1 MRRMKSGSIRFNL
14 VFRISILFIA
24 IILASSSVIVLY
36 MTERYNK
43 TILENMDYKIDNI
56 VHNVDYYF
64 DDVKTPM
71 TMLARNKTVAKSI
84 TKYYDLSNRGK
95 LDVLTE
101 LDSFVQNIETF
112 KEFIADI
119 IIVGNNGFVYNIYD
133 ENADKYLKDYDF
145 LNSDYLEE
153 AVSGKIQ
160 LYYYGEHTPDYYLEN
175 YENRKVYSV
184 ILPIRNGRD
193 KKGYVICDLDAEIIN
208 KSFVNLL
215 DNNESKVAILNGKG
229 DIIFEDG
236 SEKIEE
242 SEMQKYDNRKKHNI
256 FEVLFEHGNYLTY
269 VKSAVT
275 GWTYVYAETYDN
287 FNGLMKQIFYFTA
300 ALILLGELS
309 IIFISRQ
316 ISYKILKPM
325 RDIAFSIKEMQV
337 NNEEFSGDIGKR
349 INQGNIHE
357 LSIEIEKMLHQM
369 DRLISENYMYALKM
383 KESQIQMLEDQLS
396 PHFLYNT
403 LQLIEYQ
410 CYHGTNENVSTI
422 IGALSNILRYS
433 LSKEKETTLEAE
445 LNYIQSY
452 LRIYALRF
460 ENELYY
466 DIRTESVYGNIKMPK
481 MILEPLVNNC
491 IKHGFLD
498 LDKSKQKK
506 IIIAVNL
513 KETYWEI
520 AVEDNGKGIVP
531 EQLKEMNEHLQE
543 NQTVDGHIGLYSVN
557 SILKLRYGIVYG
569 VTVQSKEGYFT
580 KVSLKLPLNSME

>member
-1 MRRMKSGSIRFNL
+1 
-14 VFRISILFIA
+14 
-24 IILASSSVIVLY
+24 
-36 MTERYNK
+36 
-43 TILENMDYKIDNI
+43 
-56 VHNVDYYF
+56 
-64 DDVKTPM
+64 
-71 TMLARNKTVAKSI
+71 
-84 TKYYDLSNRGK
+84 
-95 LDVLTE
+95 
-101 LDSFVQNIETF
+101 
-112 KEFIADI
+112 
-119 IIVGNNGFVYNIYD
+119 
-133 ENADKYLKDYDF
+133 
-145 LNSDYLEE
+145 
-153 AVSGKIQ
+153 
-160 LYYYGEHTPDYYLEN
+160 
-175 YENRKVYSV
+175 
-184 ILPIRNGRD
+184 
-193 KKGYVICDLDAEIIN
+193 
-208 KSFVNLL
+208 
-215 DNNESKVAILNGKG
+215 
-229 DIIFEDG
+229 
-236 SEKIEE
+236 
-242 SEMQKYDNRKKHNI
+242 
-256 FEVLFEHGNYLTY
+256 
-269 VKSAVT
+269 
-275 GWTYVYAETYDN
+275 
-287 FNGLMKQIFYFTA
+287 
-300 ALILLGELS
+300 
-309 IIFISRQ
+309 
-316 ISYKILKPM
+316 
-325 RDIAFSIKEMQV
+325 
-337 NNEEFSGDIGKR
+337 
-349 INQGNIHE
+349 
-357 LSIEIEKMLHQM
+357 
-369 DRLISENYMYALKM
+369 MYALKM

-410 CYHGTNENVSTI
+410 CYHGANENVSTI

-466 DIRTESVYGNIKMPK
+466 DIRTEFVYSNIKMPK

-520 AVEDNGKGIVP
+520 VVEDNGKGIVP

>member
-1 MRRMKSGSIRFNL
+1 MKSGSIRFNL

-24 IILASSSVIVLY
+24 IILASSSAIVLY
-36 MTERYNK
+36 MTEQYNK
-43 TILENMDYKIDNI
+43 MTLENMDYKIDNI

-101 LDSFVQNIETF
+101 LDNFVQNIATF
-112 KEFIADI
+112 KEFITDI

-133 ENADKYLKDYDF
+133 ENADKYLKNYDF
-145 LNSDYLEE
+145 LNSDYLKE

-160 LYYYGEHTPDYYLEN
+160 LYYYGEHTPDYYLET

-184 ILPIRNGRD
+184 ILPIRSGRD
-193 KKGYVICDLDAEIIN
+193 KKGYIICDLDASIIN
-208 KSFVNLL
+208 QSFVNLL
-215 DNNESKVAILNGKG
+215 DNNESKVAIFNSNG

-236 SEKIEE
+236 SGKITE
-242 SEMQKYDNRKKHNI
+242 SEMKKYDNEKTHNI
-256 FEVLFEHGNYLTY
+256 FEVLFEHGNYLTH

-287 FNGLMKQIFYFTA
+287 FNGFMKQIFYFTVV
-300 ALILLGELS
+300 LIFLGELS
-309 IIFISRQ
+309 IVFISRQ
-316 ISYKILKPM
+316 ISDKILKPM
-325 RDIAFSIKEMQV
+325 RNIAFSIKEMRV
-337 NNEEFSGDIGKR
+337 NTEGFGEDIGKR
-349 INQGNIHE
+349 INHGNIHE

-369 DRLISENYMYALKM
+369 DHLISENYMYALKV

-410 CYHGTNENVSTI
+410 CYHGTNKNVSII
-422 IGALSNILRYS
+422 IGSLSNILRYS
-433 LSKEKETTLEAE
+433 LSKEKETILEAE
-445 LNYIQSY
+445 LNYIRSY
-452 LRIYALRF
+452 LSIYALRF
-460 ENELYY
+460 ENELDYS
-466 DIRTESVYGNIKMPK
+466 IHAKSVNGNSKMPK
-481 MILEPLVNNC
+481 MVLEPLVNNC
-491 IKHGFLD
+491 IKHGFSD
-498 LDKSKQKK
+498 SDQYKQKK
-506 IIIAVNL
+506 IIITVNS

-520 AVEDNGKGIVP
+520 VVEDNGKGIAP

-557 SILKLRYGIVYG
+557 SILKLRYGSAYG
-569 VTVQSKEGYFT
+569 VTVQSREGYFT
-580 KVSLKLPLNSME
+580 KVSLKLPLNSMG